1 MSLRDAKFWAMIIAV
16 VVLITGCQPSR
27 PFYFFEDGDLSH
39 YKGVATEVE
48 YPDVNADTIPDVSG
62 ALPPLTL
69 ENPEPKEFWPLRLE
83 EAVRVTLQNSK
94 VFRTLGGQ
102 VQNPTFQVS
111 LSPLNAQTIYAP
123 AITESDP
130 RFGVEGTL
138 SNFDTQWST
147 SVFWQKNDH
156 PVNAN
161 FAGLLANVLVED
173 AAQFQ
178 TQLQKVTA
186 SGDRVYFRNNT
197 NYDMNNN
204 PTNLFPAFYTTNF
217 EAEFRHPFLQGGGV
231 QFNRIAGPSGIPGV
245 GGFTNIPGVYNG
257 VAIARTNV
265 DIAIADFEGRIR
277 DVVNDTELAYWELYF
292 AYRNLDAL
300 VVGRD
305 SALQT
310 WRKVKALYDA
320 GARGGEAEKEAQA
333 REQYFL
339 FRGQVE
345 TAVSNLYETENRLRY
360 QMGISPTDGRLIRP
374 GDDPTTARVE
384 FDWDEI
390 KIESLARM
398 PELRRQKWIVKQ
410 KELQLIASKN
420 FLLPRLDFDGTY
432 RWLGFGQNLWETGRS
447 ANEFYSAMQSLTGG
461 NYQEWQM
468 GFQANIPIGFRAAL
482 AGVRNA
488 QLQLARER
496 AILQD
501 EELEMIHGLSSG
513 IRTLDR
519 AYQLSETNFNRFIAA
534 RVNVEA
540 VRAAYE
546 TDTVTLDLLLD
557 AQRRLAVAMSDY
569 FRSLVDYN
577 LAIRTVHYRKGS
589 LLEYNNVYLAEGPWP
604 GKAYFDARKRA
615 RERDAGL
622 QINYGFMQP
631 NVYSRGPINQMMG
644 TGDMLY
650 DGDGNGQ
657 RAPQPVPESVPTP
670 PASQAAPGMTDT
682 SRVPPSR
689 SNYSVGGVRPAFSA
703 PLPAAAAGGLSYNWG
718 ATGDSPIRAPSS
730 QIPTG
735 DASREGSSIFRTSYA
750 APPVERSLLTDDAQS
765 NYPTSQTYRPA
776 AVR

>member
-1 MSLRDAKFWAMIIAV
+1 MSLRDAKFWAVLTAI
-16 VVLITGCQPSR
+16 VVLIAGCQPSR

-62 ALPPLTL
+62 SLRPLTL

-83 EAVRVTLQNSK
+83 EAVRVTLENSK

-102 VQNPTFQVS
+102 VTNPTFQVS
-111 LSPLNAQTIYAP
+111 LAPLNAQTVYAP

-138 SNFDTQWST
+138 ANFDTQWST

-156 PVNAN
+156 PVNTTFGGA
-161 FAGLLANVLVED
+161 LANVLQED

-178 TQLQKVTA
+178 TQLAKVTA
-186 SGDRVYFRNNT
+186 AGDRVYFRNNT

-204 PTNLFPAFYTTNF
+204 PSNLFPAYYTTNF
-217 EAEFRHPFLQGGGV
+217 EAEFRHPFLQGGGT

-257 VAIARTNV
+257 VAIARSNV

-292 AYRNLDAL
+292 TYRNLDAL

-305 SALQT
+305 SALST

-345 TAVSNLYETENRLRY
+345 AAVSQVYETENRLRY

-374 GDDPTTARVE
+374 ADDPTTARVD
-384 FDWDEI
+384 FDWDEV

-410 KELQLIASKN
+410 RELQLIASKN
-420 FLLPRLDFDGTY
+420 FLLPRLDFDATY
-432 RWLGFGQNLWETGRS
+432 RWLGFGQNLWEQGRS
-447 ANEFYSAMQSLTGG
+447 IDQFQNAMASLTSG
-461 NYQEWQM
+461 NFQEWQM
-468 GFQANIPIGFRAAL
+468 GFQANVPIGFRAAL
-482 AGVRNA
+482 SGVRNA

-496 AILQD
+496 AVLQE
-501 EELEMIHGLSSG
+501 EELEMVHGLSSA

-519 AYQLSETNFNRFIAA
+519 TYQLTETNFNRLIAA

-569 FRSLVDYN
+569 FRSLIDYN

-615 RERDAGL
+615 RERDAGF
-622 QINYGFMQP
+622 QINYGFIQP
-631 NVYSRGPINQMMG
+631 NVFSRGPVNQKVG
-644 TGDMLY
+644 EGDMIFK
-650 DGDGNGQ
+650 GDGQ
-657 RAPQPVPESVPTP
+657 DTPPKPVPESVPTP
-670 PASQAAPGMTDT
+670 APGQTMPGVSDT
-682 SRVPPSR
+682 GAMPPRRTGSTNGGGPRTGLAPVPGMAASNSNNLSYDWGAANKPIQAPS
-689 SNYSVGGVRPAFSA
+689 VPT
-703 PLPAAAAGGLSYNWG
+703 LPATRGVSSLLQASFAPQIPERVLMANDTDPNNSAAG
-718 ATGDSPIRAPSS
+718 TGG
-730 QIPTG
+730 T
-735 DASREGSSIFRTSYA
+735 
-750 APPVERSLLTDDAQS
+750 
-765 NYPTSQTYRPA
+765 A